1 MSIPKHRLEL
11 PPEAEPARDFIEALV
26 ARYESQI
33 KELKQQFNRF
43 PSRFSLLQSGLK
55 NQILATL
62 RSRLAP
68 SILMENRLGSLP
80 NDESANREV
89 KKGTNGI

>member
-1 MSIPKHRLEL
+1 MSIPKHSLEL

-26 ARYESQI
+26 ARYES
-33 KELKQQFNRF
+33 
-43 PSRFSLLQSGLK
+43 
-55 NQILATL
+55 QILATL

-80 NDESANREV
+80 NDESANWEV